1 MHDELAAPRIPLD
14 VHESSKEFVTVLVVL
29 RPSHET
35 CTELAAL
42 HSVARTTHVDID
54 LVVAELGTPARR
66 LRHQTGIA
74 ATDLQ
79 RDRVFRNVKFE

>member
-1 MHDELAAPRIPLD
+1 MNLRHPASHGSQAIG
-14 VHESSKEFVTVLVVL
+14 HHL